1 MVRLEDVSVTYENGT
16 KGLDGVTTHIA
27 KGEFVYLVGPT
38 GEGKSTFLKVIYRE
52 VSPTRGRVIVSGSD
66 VTRLPRARVPFLRR
80 EIGVVFQD
88 FRLLPDKTAFEN
100 VAYAMEVLGVPRR
113 RLRDRVTSLL
123 GQVGLERKANA
134 YPSQLSGGE
143 QQRVSIARALINHP
157 RLFLADEPT
166 GNLDPETSWGIVG
179 LLSEIN
185 LQGATVV
192 VASHDRDIVNRSRR
206 RVISLAGGRIVRDEP
221 EGGYD
226 PAPY

>member
-1 MVRLEDVSVTYENGT
+1 MIELDAVSVTYENGT
-16 KGLDGVTTHIA
+16 RALESISAQID

-52 VSPTRGRVIVSGSD
+52 VVPVRGRVIVSGTE
-66 VTRLPRARVPFLRR
+66 VTRMPRSRVPYLRR
-80 EIGVVFQD
+80 NIGVVFQD

-100 VAYAMEVLGVPRR
+100 VAYAMEVMGVRR
-113 RLRDRVTSLL
+113 RTLLERVSSLL
-123 GQVGLERKANA
+123 AQVGLEHKGGA

-143 QQRVSIARALINHP
+143 QQRVSIARALINRP
-157 RLFLADEPT
+157 RIFLADEPT

-179 LLSEIN
+179 LLTDIN

-192 VASHDRDIVNRSRR
+192 VATHDREIVNRSRK
-206 RVISLAGGRIVRDEP
+206 RVISLAAGRVVRDES